1 MWSWGKIILKIE
13 CVALRAH
20 GIGQH
25 AWKYVMFEPY
35 SYLCFR
41 RPCMWNAMSE
51 VLWITWVGFRLLL
64 VCHLTS
70 SWYWKVCYCSSASR
84 WKKSW
89 RVWEIWSSKSK
100 LSFTIKLEY
109 NRFRFQE
116 WTVPFSNET
125 FCLVKTSFLAPV
137 ILGKKWMWNS
147 FFPQMKHFVLWRS
160 QGWNLNPKFTNYMK
174 RCCMSCFLEIPV
186 GGTILRNNFQDWLKL
201 FILVQYEV
209 SSSRLNFWFTV
220 KNEYCLCCRS
230 SIFGFKWQVLP
241 VVALFSPSTSLFTQ
255 SLVQLYVNILWGTF
269 VIEGRCVHLD
279 IPKEKRQWCVS
290 TGWEVF
296 ARRVI
301 NVNFSMNM
309 TWRRCLS
316 VISIPSLVSYR

>member
-1 MWSWGKIILKIE
+1 MDCTIIN
-13 CVALRAH
+13 
-20 GIGQH
+20 
-25 AWKYVMFEPY
+25 
-35 SYLCFR
+35 
-41 RPCMWNAMSE
+41 WNAMSE
-51 VLWITWVGFRLLL
+51 VLRITWVGFRLLL

-89 RVWEIWSSKSK
+89 RVWGIWSSKSK

-116 WTVPFSNET
+116 WT
-125 FCLVKTSFLAPV
+125 
-137 ILGKKWMWNS
+137 
-147 FFPQMKHFVLWRS
+147 
-160 QGWNLNPKFTNYMK
+160 
-174 RCCMSCFLEIPV
+174 
-186 GGTILRNNFQDWLKL
+186 
-201 FILVQYEV
+201 
-209 SSSRLNFWFTV
+209 
-220 KNEYCLCCRS
+220 
-230 SIFGFKWQVLP
+230 
-241 VVALFSPSTSLFTQ
+241 

-316 VISIPSLVSYR
+316 VISIPSLGSVATKNVSISISTQSQKSKTVPGMTEDSVNMVQVVGTDMLDVWFVSTICVAFVQRALSANMCIPGLNFQ